1 MALQSNNCD
10 QLLSFVAQTTNGI
23 QEAFLKKRKGKHVN
37 PRKFI
42 QKRLNRG
49 CKPVRPQTKPAK
61 QAATNLDRHCV
72 APGVFPSAGALC
84 SRGQGQTSMPSPAP
98 SPSPSFNCFAS
109 YGYPETTTI
118 ATSTSYSEVCTY
130 NSPPSYQDEID
141 PELES
146 LLSEFGV
153 ESPRS
158 SSQYTGSP
166 PNSNAVSRC
175 GSGVG
180 GFLPASTSFEAILG
194 TDLLSSEQ
202 QYPFSPCSQYSDI
215 DDSAYS
221 SPLNPSPVCPAYY
234 QQQVSGIA
242 SCEWLPTTSST
253 AAHPAAVQFT
263 LPLRVPSHR
272 EIIDIFASPTQ

>member
-49 CKPVRPQTKPAK
+49 SKPVRPQNKPAK
-61 QAATNLDRHCV
+61 QAATKLDRHCV
-72 APGVFPSAGALC
+72 APGVFTSTGPLC
-84 SRGQGQTSMPSPAP
+84 SRGQGQTSMPSAAP

-118 ATSTSYSEVCTY
+118 ATSSSYSEVCTY
-130 NSPPSYQDEID
+130 SRPPSCQEEID

-146 LLSEFGV
+146 LLSEFGL
-153 ESPRS
+153 ESPPS
-158 SSQYTGSP
+158 VSQCTGS

-180 GFLPASTSFEAILG
+180 FLPTSASFEAIFG
-194 TDLLSSEQ
+194 TELLSSEQ
-202 QYPFSPCSQYSDI
+202 QYPFSPRSDYSDI

-221 SPLNPSPVCPAYY
+221 SPLNSSPCPAYY
-234 QQQVSGIA
+234 QQHMSGIA
-242 SCEWLPTTSST
+242 SCEWLPTCSSI
-253 AAHPAAVQFT
+253 AAQPAVQFT
-263 LPLRVPSHR
+263 LPVHVPSHS
-272 EIIDIFASPTQ
+272 EIIDMLATPTQ